1 MSRSVTL
8 KEVARHA
15 GVSYQTVSKV
25 LNHQVQVSKE
35 TEERIWNSAR
45 ELGYQPN
52 LIARSLRSQHSNM
65 VGYSWEPTSPD
76 QANPILDMFLQ
87 SMANAAE
94 NASYHLL
101 AFPHRPGDA
110 WINAY
115 RRLIDSNRVDGY
127 VLSSVEY
134 DDPRVRF
141 LHSRNF
147 PFVAFG
153 RSNPD
158 WDFPYV
164 DVDGG
169 LGMQMVARHLIDQG
183 HRRIG
188 VLAWPEASRVG
199 QDRMAG
205 LQAALGQAGIDLP
218 ERYLKRGEGVY
229 AFGWQ
234 ATTDWLDLPAAERPT
249 AIVAFNDPMA
259 IGAIR
264 AAQERG
270 VQVGVQLAI
279 TGFDDMPMVQYLN
292 PPLTSVRQPTWEVG
306 QKVIGL
312 LLELLRGGNG
322 SEKHIL
328 LPPRLILREFQP
340 VFASLKSAFHV
351 F

>member
-35 TEERIWNSAR
+35 TEERIWNSVR
-45 ELGYQPN
+45 ELGYHPN
-52 LIARSLRSQHSNM
+52 LIARSLRSQKSNM
-65 VGYSWEPTSPD
+65 VGYSWEPTPPD

-94 NASYHLL
+94 NAGYHLL
-101 AFPHRPGDA
+101 AFPHRPGNA

-115 RRLIDSNRVDGY
+115 RLLIDSNRVDGF

-141 LHSRNF
+141 LQERNF

-164 DVDGG
+164 DVNGG
-169 LGMQMVARHLIDQG
+169 MGMKLVVEHLIGQG

-188 VLAWPEASRVG
+188 VLAWPKASRVG
-199 QDRMAG
+199 QDRMSG
-205 LQAALGQAGIDLP
+205 LQTALAEAGIDLP
-218 ERYLKRGEGVY
+218 ARYLKRGQGVFQ
-229 AFGWQ
+229 FGWQ
-234 ATTDWLDLPAAERPT
+234 ATTDWLDLPAEERPT
-249 AIVAFNDPMA
+249 AIVGFNDAMA

-264 AAQERG
+264 AAQERA
-270 VQVGVQLAI
+270 VQVGADLAV
-279 TGFDDMPMVQYLN
+279 TGFDDAPMIQYLN
-292 PPLTSVRQPTWEVG
+292 PPLTSIRQPTWEVG
-306 QKVIGL
+306 QKTMQLLLGL
-312 LLELLRGGNG
+312 LSNG
-322 SEKHIL
+322 KALEKHIML
-328 LPPRLILREFQP
+328 APRLIVRES
-340 VFASLKSAFHV
+340 SLCSPAL
-351 F
+351 